1 MEPVGLLVAEIDQ
14 GIVLDPGK
22 VGTHVGRHVIVE
34 VGWGDGDHL
43 EVHPLTVHV
52 RQPDRRLE
60 DALGQGT
67 EPLTAR
73 VAEIPATAVLDQLRT
88 MVGMGR
94 RHPGQSGGDDGVG
107 VDIDRGQRR
116 RGSIAIGTRSHGN
129 WDVQARI
136 DSCVSQLREG
146 DLRDHHL
153 HLRGMPRLPLDRGDG
168 DDLNGDL
175 GSGVGN
181 GPAQLALH
189 PIDEIRRC
197 VPTGDD
203 PNQELGGPVDDLVLD
218 HLRDQGERRTQAV
231 GVH

>member
-1 MEPVGLLVAEIDQ
+1 MEPVGLLVAEIDE
-14 GIVLDPGK
+14 GVVLNPGK

-116 RGSIAIGTRSHGN
+116 RGSIAIGTS
-129 WDVQARI
+129 
-136 DSCVSQLREG
+136 
-146 DLRDHHL
+146 
-153 HLRGMPRLPLDRGDG
+153 RLY
-168 DDLNGDL
+168 
-175 GSGVGN
+175 SGVGTSEITSFTLAAC
-181 GPAQLALH
+181 PASLCISA
-189 PIDEIRRC
+189 
-197 VPTGDD
+197 TG
-203 PNQELGGPVDDLVLD
+203 
-218 HLRDQGERRTQAV
+218 TT
-231 GVH
+231 